1 MSWLSSLF
9 GFLTNPIADLTGGY
23 RERKRIAAETAGAI
37 ASAEAKLKIAQF
49 TAQAARAERQD
60 VSDTDYDLAVMQNRR
75 FTLMDELII
84 IVFLGMFISHFVPNL
99 QPYMHGGWVAMGY
112 QGAPWWFEFVIVGI
126 VVSTLGLMRL
136 FRAFWG
142 REREKKQ

>member
-1 MSWLSSLF
+1 MGWLSSLF

-37 ASAEAKLKIAQF
+37 ASAEANLKIAKF
-49 TAQAARAERQD
+49 TAQAKREERQD

-99 QPYMHGGWVAMGY
+99 QPYMQGGWVAMGY